1 MEEWKLQSFVSGF
14 NVAASL
20 EVIISFGTVS
30 PVHIVLWI
38 VMPNYHTYYAQIQ
51 YAITSI
57 PLGLFHFH
65 TVIKFTCHIL
75 LDIIVE

>member
-38 VMPNYHTYYAQIQ
+38 VMPNYHTYYAQI
-51 YAITSI
+51 
-57 PLGLFHFH
+57 
-65 TVIKFTCHIL
+65 
-75 LDIIVE
+75 